1 MDPSQHNQ
9 LRKRIRQIIRSRAN
23 LGSEA
28 ALPEKRKG
36 GFLPLAAIPA
46 VASALPGLW
55 DFGKRLFSG
64 SGKHSGK
71 HKAGAKTR
79 KPNQHALKVK
89 KIMAEN
95 PGMSLGEASKLAA
108 AKE

>member
-1 MDPSQHNQ
+1 MDSSQHNQ
-9 LRKRIRQIIRSRAN
+9 LRKRIRQIIRSRAH
-23 LGSEA
+23 LGSET

-64 SGKHSGK
+64 SGK